1 MMATSNAQQ
10 QADQGLRAFREK
22 KYAEAAACFT
32 QAMQLFEAEGNLVQ
46 KGEMANNLSVA
57 HLQAGDSAQALK
69 VLENIPELFA
79 QANDPRRQALTLGN
93 QAAALE
99 AAGDTAAALE
109 KYQQCSDLLKALG
122 DHDTRAPVLQAISQ
136 LQMRTGHQL
145 EALASMDAALYNK
158 KKLSLTERVL
168 KKLLRIPFQ
177 MMGRDQ

>member
-10 QADQGLRAFREK
+10 QAEQGLRAFRGK
-22 KYAEAAACFT
+22 NYPEAIACFT
-32 QAMQLFEAEGNLVQ
+32 QAMQLFDAEGDLVQ

-57 HLQAGDSAQALK
+57 YLQSGDSTRALQ
-69 VLENIPELFA
+69 VLAHISDIYV
-79 QANDPRRQALTLGN
+79 QANDQRRAALTMGN

-99 AAGDTAAALE
+99 ASGDSAAALE
-109 KYQQCSDLLKALG
+109 KYQQCSDILKALG
-122 DHDTRAPVLQAISQ
+122 DHETRAPVLQAISQ

-145 EALASMDAALYNK
+145 EALATMDAALYNK

-177 MMGRDQ
+177 MMGRQ